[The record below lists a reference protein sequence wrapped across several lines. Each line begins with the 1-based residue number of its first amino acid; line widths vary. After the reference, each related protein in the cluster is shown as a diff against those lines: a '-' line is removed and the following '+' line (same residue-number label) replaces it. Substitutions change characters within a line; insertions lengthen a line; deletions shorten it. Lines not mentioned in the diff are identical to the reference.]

1 MACICACWFLSSLS
15 FSLTPPFSPHPTAPN
30 ISLRSFLCTQPE
42 GENVG
47 LATCTAQLTMA
58 TAWHKTSALSSVAM
72 SFWTSTEFWD
82 TEVYNRED
90 RLGGFNIVS
99 PVITGRSGAWPKVD
113 AFSNV
118 GITFVPVEEGE
129 ELVFPYI
136 LNIAYKVGAA

>member
-72 SFWTSTEFWD
+72 SFWTSTASWD
-82 TEVYNRED
+82 ED
-90 RLGGFNIVS
+90 EMLEDFNIVS
-99 PVITGRSGAWPKVD
+99 PVITGTTGAWPSKVN